1 MSGST
6 MRVAIFSEVYWPM
19 VSGVSRALERLVLEL
34 RAHGHEARVY
44 SATYPL
50 PPGAPDRQEVH
61 RSPSTSLF
69 LSPEVQWAFPRR
81 REVLADLA
89 GFTPDVVH
97 LATEFAMGLTGLR
110 CARALSLPVVAS
122 SHTDYERY
130 AGRYGMEWALRP
142 GWSYLRWFYSHA
154 TQVLCPSRGYEAHLH
169 ARGIQ
174 HTGTWT
180 RGVDADVFHPGHRS
194 EAFRARLGA
203 GPDDVLVAYVGRMGP
218 EKGISVLLDAWAL
231 LEDVRL
237 SARLVF
243 VGSGLMAPEVARRG
257 FRDVRVTGMLS
268 GPELSAA
275 YASADVLVF
284 PSTTETFGNV
294 LLEAMAS
301 GLACIAAAAG
311 GPLELAR
318 HGIDA
323 LFFPPDDAGGLAAAL
338 RGLLADG
345 DLRARLG
352 REARRTAVARS
363 WSAACAPLF
372 AEYRRAIEGRSGRQ
386 AA

>member
-1 MSGST
+1 

-19 VSGVSRALERLVLEL
+19 VSGVSRALERLLLEL
-34 RAHGHEARVY
+34 HAHGHQARVY

-50 PPGAPDRQEVH
+50 PPGTPDRPEVH
-61 RSPSTSLF
+61 RSPSTPLF

-81 REVLADLA
+81 REILEDLA
-89 GFTPDVVH
+89 GFSPDVIH

-110 CARALSLPVVAS
+110 CARALSLPIVAS

-130 AGRYGMEWALRP
+130 AARYGVEWALRP
-142 GWSYLRWFYSHA
+142 GWSYLRWFYGHA
-154 TQVLCPSRGYEAHLH
+154 ARVLCPSGGYEAHLH
-169 ARGIQ
+169 ARGIH
-174 HTGTWT
+174 HTGTWS
-180 RGVDADVFHPGHRS
+180 RGVDPDVFHPGHRS

-203 GPDDVLVAYVGRMGP
+203 EPGDTLVAYVGRMGP
-218 EKGISVLLDAWAL
+218 EKGSGVLLDAWGL
-231 LEDVRL
+231 LEDIRA

-243 VGSGLMAPEVARRG
+243 VGRGLMEPEVARRG

-294 LLEAMAS
+294 LLEGMAS
-301 GLACIAAAAG
+301 GLACVAAAAG

-323 LFFPPDDAGGLAAAL
+323 WFFPPDDAPGLAAAL
-338 RGLLADG
+338 RQLLADG
-345 DLRARLG
+345 DLRRRLG
-352 REARRTAVARS
+352 REARATAAGRS
-363 WSAACAPLF
+363 WTAACAPLF
-372 AEYRRAIEGRSGRQ
+372 AEYRLAIESRSGRR